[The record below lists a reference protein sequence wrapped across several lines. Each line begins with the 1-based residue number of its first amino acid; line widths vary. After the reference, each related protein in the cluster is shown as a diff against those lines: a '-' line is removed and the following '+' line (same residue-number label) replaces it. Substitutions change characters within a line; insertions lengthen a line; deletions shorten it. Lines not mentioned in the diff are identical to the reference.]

1 MSDFLARLQARLNRQ
16 MQSLTE
22 KTSAPGAGDSVRAKI
37 EQSASAALQKLKSRS
52 NLQMPPAFSM
62 GSRLHPAVVAR
73 PLQYL
78 GMAITAMALTYW
90 LLQWWQLPSVPAAPS
105 IAAIAP
111 SSSPSSSNK
120 SPAGVTL
127 YANQDT
133 TAAYDLFGSKPLSSD
148 TIFLRGVVA
157 TGKKANGAL
166 DGFAI
171 FEMDGKPTNAISIG
185 ESLGKGLTLQ
195 SIGDESATLLYQG
208 QKLEFKLSKPGSQ
221 KAADPK
227 KK

>member
-16 MQSLTE
+16 LQSTTE
-22 KTSAPGAGDSVRAKI
+22 NTNTPGVAASVRAKI
-37 EQSASAALQKLKSRS
+37 EQSSSAALHKLKARS
-52 NLQMPPAFSM
+52 SIPMPFAIST
-62 GSRLHPAVVAR
+62 RLHPAVVAR

-90 LLQWWQLPSVPAAPS
+90 FLQWWQLPAVPS
-105 IAAIAP
+105 ISAESK
-111 SSSPSSSNK
+111 SS
-120 SPAGVTL
+120 AGVTL
-127 YANQDT
+127 YANQDSA
-133 TAAYDLFGSKPLSSD
+133 AAYDLFGSKPLSTD

-157 TGKKANGAL
+157 TGKNANGSL

-171 FEMDGKPTNAISIG
+171 FEIDGKPTNAISIG

-208 QKLEFKLSKPGSQ
+208 QKLEFRLSKPGGQ
-221 KAADPK
+221 KATSPK

>member
-1 MSDFLARLQARLNRQ
+1 M
-16 MQSLTE
+16 
-22 KTSAPGAGDSVRAKI
+22 RAKI
-37 EQSASAALQKLKSRS
+37 GESTSAALSKLKSRS
-52 NLQMPPAFSM
+52 SAPMRFGLSP
-62 GSRLHPAVVAR
+62 RLHPAVVAK

-90 LLQWWQLPSVPAAPS
+90 VLQWWQLPSVPSVVS
-105 IAAIAP
+105 IG
-111 SSSPSSSNK
+111 SSSNPSIGNK
-120 SPAGVTL
+120 NNPGITL
-127 YANQDT
+127 YANQDS
-133 TAAYDLFGSKPLSSD
+133 TAAYDLFGNKPLSTD
-148 TIFLRGVVA
+148 TILLRGVVA
-157 TGKKANGAL
+157 TGKNANGTL

-208 QKLEFKLSKPGSQ
+208 QKLEFKLSKPGGQ
-221 KAADPK
+221 KATNPK

>member
-1 MSDFLARLQARLNRQ
+1 LSDFLARLQARLNRQ
-16 MQSLTE
+16 LQSITE
-22 KTSAPGAGDSVRAKI
+22 KTSAPGAGGSVRAKI

-52 NLQMPPAFSM
+52 SFQMAPALSV
-62 GSRLHPAVVAR
+62 GTRLHPAFVAR

-105 IAAIAP
+105 IAAITP
-111 SSSPSSSNK
+111 SSTPSSSNK
-120 SPAGVTL
+120 SSAGVTL
-127 YANQDT
+127 YANQDA

-157 TGKKANGAL
+157 TGKNANGTL

>member
-1 MSDFLARLQARLNRQ
+1 M
-16 MQSLTE
+16 
-22 KTSAPGAGDSVRAKI
+22 RAKI
-37 EQSASAALQKLKSRS
+37 GQSASAAFTKLKSRS
-52 NLQMPPAFSM
+52 STPISWGM
-62 GSRLHPAVVAR
+62 GPRLHPAVVAR

-90 LLQWWQLPSVPAAPS
+90 VLQWWQLPSVPSVPSLSSAPS
-105 IAAIAP
+105 IG
-111 SSSPSSSNK
+111 SSSNPSIGNK
-120 SPAGVTL
+120 NNPGITL
-127 YANQDT
+127 YANQDS
-133 TAAYDLFGSKPLSSD
+133 TAAYDLFGNKPLSTD

-157 TGKKANGAL
+157 TGKNANGAL

-208 QKLEFKLSKPGSQ
+208 QKLEFKLSKPGGQ
-221 KAADPK
+221 KATNPK

>member
-16 MQSLTE
+16 LQSTTE
-22 KTSAPGAGDSVRAKI
+22 NTNTPGVAASVRAKI
-37 EQSASAALQKLKSRS
+37 EQSSSAALHKLKARS
-52 NLQMPPAFSM
+52 SIPMPFAMST
-62 GSRLHPAVVAR
+62 RLHPAVVAR

-90 LLQWWQLPSVPAAPS
+90 FLQWWQLPAVPS
-105 IAAIAP
+105 ISAESK
-111 SSSPSSSNK
+111 SS
-120 SPAGVTL
+120 AGVTL
-127 YANQDT
+127 YANQDSA
-133 TAAYDLFGSKPLSSD
+133 AAYDLFGSKPLSTD

-157 TGKKANGAL
+157 TGKNANGSM

-171 FEMDGKPTNAISIG
+171 FEIDGKPTNAISIG

-208 QKLEFKLSKPGSQ
+208 QKLEFRLSKPGGQ
-221 KAADPK
+221 KATSPK

>member
-16 MQSLTE
+16 LQSTTE
-22 KTSAPGAGDSVRAKI
+22 NTNTPGVAASVRAKI
-37 EQSASAALQKLKSRS
+37 EQSSSAALHKLKARS
-52 NLQMPPAFSM
+52 SIPMPFAMST
-62 GSRLHPAVVAR
+62 RLHPAVVAR

-90 LLQWWQLPSVPAAPS
+90 FFQWWQLPAVPS
-105 IAAIAP
+105 ITAESK
-111 SSSPSSSNK
+111 SS
-120 SPAGVTL
+120 AGVTL
-127 YANQDT
+127 YANQDSA
-133 TAAYDLFGSKPLSSD
+133 AAYDLFGSKPLSTD

-157 TGKKANGAL
+157 TGKNANGSL

-171 FEMDGKPTNAISIG
+171 FEIDGKPTNAISIG

-208 QKLEFKLSKPGSQ
+208 QKLEFRLSKPGGQ
-221 KAADPK
+221 KATSPK

>member
-1 MSDFLARLQARLNRQ
+1 MSDFLARLQARLNRRL
-16 MQSLTE
+16 QSTSDH
-22 KTSAPGAGDSVRAKI
+22 TSASPAAASMRAKI
-37 EQSASAALQKLKSRS
+37 GESTSAALTKLKSRS
-52 NLQMPPAFSM
+52 SAPMRLGMSP
-62 GSRLHPAVVAR
+62 RLHPSVVAR

-90 LLQWWQLPSVPAAPS
+90 ILQWWQLPSVPSAPS
-105 IAAIAP
+105 IG
-111 SSSPSSSNK
+111 SSSNPSNSNK
-120 SPAGVTL
+120 NNPGITL
-127 YANQDT
+127 YANQDS
-133 TAAYDLFGSKPLSSD
+133 TAAYDLFGNKPVSTD

-157 TGKKANGAL
+157 TGKNANGAL

-195 SIGDESATLLYQG
+195 SIGDESAALLYQG
-208 QKLEFKLSKPGSQ
+208 QKLEFKLSKPGGQ
-221 KAADPK
+221 KATNPK

>member
-16 MQSLTE
+16 LQSTTE
-22 KTSAPGAGDSVRAKI
+22 NTNTPGVAASVRAKI
-37 EQSASAALQKLKSRS
+37 EQSSSAALHKLKARS
-52 NLQMPPAFSM
+52 SIPMPFAMST
-62 GSRLHPAVVAR
+62 RLHPAVVAR

-90 LLQWWQLPSVPAAPS
+90 FLQWWQLPAVPS
-105 IAAIAP
+105 ISAESK
-111 SSSPSSSNK
+111 SS
-120 SPAGVTL
+120 AGVTL
-127 YANQDT
+127 YANQDSA
-133 TAAYDLFGSKPLSSD
+133 AAYDLFGSKPLSTD

-157 TGKKANGAL
+157 TGKNANGSL

-171 FEMDGKPTNAISIG
+171 FEIDGKPTNAISIG

-208 QKLEFKLSKPGSQ
+208 QKLEFRLSKPGGQ
-221 KAADPK
+221 KATSPK

>member
-16 MQSLTE
+16 LQSTTE
-22 KTSAPGAGDSVRAKI
+22 NTNTPGVAASVRAKI
-37 EQSASAALQKLKSRS
+37 EQSSSAALHKLKARS
-52 NLQMPPAFSM
+52 SIPMPFAIST
-62 GSRLHPAVVAR
+62 RLHPAVVAR

-90 LLQWWQLPSVPAAPS
+90 FLQWWQLPAVPS
-105 IAAIAP
+105 ITAESK
-111 SSSPSSSNK
+111 SS
-120 SPAGVTL
+120 AGVTL
-127 YANQDT
+127 YANQDSA
-133 TAAYDLFGSKPLSSD
+133 AAYDLFGSKPLSTD

-157 TGKKANGAL
+157 TGKNANGSL

-171 FEMDGKPTNAISIG
+171 FEIDGKPTNAISIG

-208 QKLEFKLSKPGSQ
+208 QKLEFRLSKPGGQ
-221 KAADPK
+221 KATSPK

>member
-1 MSDFLARLQARLNRQ
+1 M
-16 MQSLTE
+16 
-22 KTSAPGAGDSVRAKI
+22 RAKI
-37 EQSASAALQKLKSRS
+37 GESTSAALNKLKSRS
-52 NLQMPPAFSM
+52 SIPMRWGM
-62 GSRLHPAVVAR
+62 GPRLHPAVVAR

-90 LLQWWQLPSVPAAPS
+90 VLQWWQLPSMPSLSSTPS
-105 IAAIAP
+105 IG
-111 SSSPSSSNK
+111 SSSNPSIGNK
-120 SPAGVTL
+120 NNPGITL
-127 YANQDT
+127 YANQDS
-133 TAAYDLFGSKPLSSD
+133 TAAYDLFGNKPLTTD

-157 TGKKANGAL
+157 TGKNANGSL

-208 QKLEFKLSKPGSQ
+208 QKLEFKLSKPGGQ
-221 KAADPK
+221 KAANPK

>member
-16 MQSLTE
+16 LQSTTE
-22 KTSAPGAGDSVRAKI
+22 NTNTPGVAASVRAKI
-37 EQSASAALQKLKSRS
+37 EQSSSAALHKLKARS
-52 NLQMPPAFSM
+52 SIPMPFAMST
-62 GSRLHPAVVAR
+62 RLHPAVVAR

-90 LLQWWQLPSVPAAPS
+90 FLQWWQLPAVPS
-105 IAAIAP
+105 ITAESK
-111 SSSPSSSNK
+111 SS
-120 SPAGVTL
+120 AGVTL
-127 YANQDT
+127 YANQDSA
-133 TAAYDLFGSKPLSSD
+133 AAYDLFGSKPLSTD

-157 TGKKANGAL
+157 TGKNANGSL

-171 FEMDGKPTNAISIG
+171 FEIDGKPTNAISIG

-208 QKLEFKLSKPGSQ
+208 QKLEFRLSKPGGQ
-221 KAADPK
+221 KATSPK

>member
-1 MSDFLARLQARLNRQ
+1 M
-16 MQSLTE
+16 
-22 KTSAPGAGDSVRAKI
+22 RAKI
-37 EQSASAALQKLKSRS
+37 GESASAALNKLKSRS
-52 NLQMPPAFSM
+52 SAPMRLGMSP
-62 GSRLHPAVVAR
+62 RLHPALVAR

-90 LLQWWQLPSVPAAPS
+90 VLQWWQLPSVPSVPSLSSVPS
-105 IAAIAP
+105 IG
-111 SSSPSSSNK
+111 SSSNPSIGNK
-120 SPAGVTL
+120 NNPGITL
-127 YANQDT
+127 YANQDS
-133 TAAYDLFGSKPLSSD
+133 TAAYDLFGNKPVSTD
-148 TIFLRGVVA
+148 NIFLRGVVA
-157 TGKKANGAL
+157 TGKNANGTL

-208 QKLEFKLSKPGSQ
+208 QKLEFKLSKPGGQ
-221 KAADPK
+221 KAANPK

>member
-1 MSDFLARLQARLNRQ
+1 LSDFLARLQARLNRRP
-16 MQSLTE
+16 QSTSDH
-22 KTSAPGAGDSVRAKI
+22 TSASPAAASMRAKI
-37 EQSASAALQKLKSRS
+37 GESASAALTKLKSRS
-52 NLQMPPAFSM
+52 SIPMRLGMSPRLDPA
-62 GSRLHPAVVAR
+62 LVAR

-90 LLQWWQLPSVPAAPS
+90 VLQWWQLPSLSSAPS
-105 IAAIAP
+105 IG
-111 SSSPSSSNK
+111 SSSNASIGNK
-120 SPAGVTL
+120 NNLGITL
-127 YANQDT
+127 YANQDS
-133 TAAYDLFGSKPLSSD
+133 TAAYDLFGNKPVSTD

-157 TGKKANGAL
+157 TGKNANGTL

-208 QKLEFKLSKPGSQ
+208 QKLEFKLSKPGGQ
-221 KAADPK
+221 KATNPK

>member
-1 MSDFLARLQARLNRQ
+1 M
-16 MQSLTE
+16 
-22 KTSAPGAGDSVRAKI
+22 RAKI
-37 EQSASAALQKLKSRS
+37 GESTSAALTKLKSRS
-52 NLQMPPAFSM
+52 STPMRLGMSP
-62 GSRLHPAVVAR
+62 RLHPSVVAR

-90 LLQWWQLPSVPAAPS
+90 ILQWWQLPSVPSAPS
-105 IAAIAP
+105 IG
-111 SSSPSSSNK
+111 SSSNPSNSNK
-120 SPAGVTL
+120 NNPGITL
-127 YANQDT
+127 YANQDS
-133 TAAYDLFGSKPLSSD
+133 TAAYDLFGNKPVSTD

-157 TGKKANGAL
+157 TGKNANGTL

-208 QKLEFKLSKPGSQ
+208 QKLEFKLSKPGGQ
-221 KAADPK
+221 KATNPK

>member
-1 MSDFLARLQARLNRQ
+1 M
-16 MQSLTE
+16 
-22 KTSAPGAGDSVRAKI
+22 RAKI
-37 EQSASAALQKLKSRS
+37 GESTSAALHKLKSRS
-52 NLQMPPAFSM
+52 SIPMSWGM
-62 GSRLHPAVVAR
+62 GPRLHPAVVAR

-105 IAAIAP
+105 IATLTP
-111 SSSPSSSNK
+111 SASPSSSNK
-120 SPAGVTL
+120 SPVGVTL

-133 TAAYDLFGSKPLSSD
+133 TAAYDLFGNKPLTTD

-157 TGKKANGAL
+157 TGKNANGSL

-208 QKLEFKLSKPGSQ
+208 QKLEFKLSKPGGQ
-221 KAADPK
+221 KATNLK

>member
-16 MQSLTE
+16 LQSTTE
-22 KTSAPGAGDSVRAKI
+22 NTNTPGVAASVRAKI
-37 EQSASAALQKLKSRS
+37 EQSSSAALHKLKARS
-52 NLQMPPAFSM
+52 SIPMPFAMST
-62 GSRLHPAVVAR
+62 RLHPAVVAR
-73 PLQYL
+73 SLQYL

-90 LLQWWQLPSVPAAPS
+90 FLQWWQLPAVPS
-105 IAAIAP
+105 ITAESK
-111 SSSPSSSNK
+111 SS
-120 SPAGVTL
+120 AGVTL
-127 YANQDT
+127 YANQDSA
-133 TAAYDLFGSKPLSSD
+133 AAYDLFGSKPLSTD

-157 TGKKANGAL
+157 TGKNANGSL

-171 FEMDGKPTNAISIG
+171 FEIDGKPTNAISIG

-208 QKLEFKLSKPGSQ
+208 QKLEFRLSKPGGQ
-221 KAADPK
+221 KATSPK